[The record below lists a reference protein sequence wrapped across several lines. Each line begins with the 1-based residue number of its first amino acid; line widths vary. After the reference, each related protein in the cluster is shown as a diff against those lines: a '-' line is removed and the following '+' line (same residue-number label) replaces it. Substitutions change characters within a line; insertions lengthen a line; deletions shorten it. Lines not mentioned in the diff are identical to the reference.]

1 MVIFFLFLT
10 LGFKLR
16 ASYLLGRCSSVWV
29 IPPAFCVLVTFE
41 IRSRFLLRLAWI
53 PTMLPIITGMYRCI
67 SPRPVFS
74 LRWGSTNFFLPQCQ
88 RGNSL
93 YPPLLPLIPTP
104 RQDVFYLSVLCFWI
118 IWLFALNFNWYIKL
132 YILWS
137 TICVLK
143 HVYIVPCLN

>member
-104 RQDVFYLSVLCFWI
+104 RQDVFYLPVLCFWKKDFFF
-118 IWLFALNFNWYIKL
+118 LFKISLQSFMYIC
-132 YILWS
+132 IVS
-137 TICVLK
+137 QNVLS
-143 HVYIVPCLN
+143 PPFFSFLP